1 MYNVCFYAYTY
12 VYAYAN
18 IYIQR
23 LYYVIQN
30 RNAVAQILLTEK
42 SPNLSDSKYTVINY
56 KKNMNN
62 TYKHEYLKL

>member
-1 MYNVCFYAYTY
+1 MYNVCIYAYTY
-12 VYAYAN
+12 VYVYAN

-56 KKNMNN
+56 KKI
-62 TYKHEYLKL
+62 